1 MIRNFSWIS
10 IYISLFLLLL
20 MSLAWTEANGFVSNN
35 MVELWAKTI
44 VQVES
49 SVPFKS
55 TDSFYPPVPYG
66 LSLVVQLALRSPEVP
81 VPFLLSA
88 ILGALVLVLWYFN
101 LRDNGFPSFVSG
113 LVIIL
118 LGLNAFFLRS
128 ISDGPQSVLCI
139 LGTWVFARGLV
150 NLRLTGNAPDMM
162 KVAVGLLVV
171 ALSDSFGLMLC
182 LGALPFMIVAA
193 RPSMI
198 EKSPTGYMLAMFYPV
213 VAAIGSLLF
222 VNMIFD
228 TSLLPHPS
236 EPSETLRPPNHA
248 LLLSGLGPATLV
260 AVFRNIKLPR
270 LFMPL
275 FAATGTVLGAY
286 FLNNVYKVEADPA
299 LAIAPMLSV
308 LVASIRFWPELPLRG
323 PIAVFLVGFCLTMSY
338 LVLQDTSH
346 TETEAWR
353 NALRGEPSQ
362 VREPTEHVA
371 DFLRAKSDIMV
382 DAERNAEI
390 VTALNGIERLVV
402 AGQPAYDWPLEGGLP
417 QARHILVPRQDD
429 AKVRADRV
437 LRRFPQLKEGSL
449 PNYRVVYQNAFW
461 RVFERMD
468 E

>member
-88 ILGALVLVLWYFN
+88 MLGALVLVLWYFN

-171 ALSDSFGLMLC
+171 ALSDSFG
-182 LGALPFMIVAA
+182 
-193 RPSMI
+193 
-198 EKSPTGYMLAMFYPV
+198 
-213 VAAIGSLLF
+213 
-222 VNMIFD
+222 
-228 TSLLPHPS
+228 
-236 EPSETLRPPNHA
+236 
-248 LLLSGLGPATLV
+248 
-260 AVFRNIKLPR
+260 
-270 LFMPL
+270 
-275 FAATGTVLGAY
+275 
-286 FLNNVYKVEADPA
+286 
-299 LAIAPMLSV
+299 
-308 LVASIRFWPELPLRG
+308 
-323 PIAVFLVGFCLTMSY
+323 
-338 LVLQDTSH
+338 
-346 TETEAWR
+346 
-353 NALRGEPSQ
+353 
-362 VREPTEHVA
+362 
-371 DFLRAKSDIMV
+371 
-382 DAERNAEI
+382 
-390 VTALNGIERLVV
+390 
-402 AGQPAYDWPLEGGLP
+402 
-417 QARHILVPRQDD
+417 
-429 AKVRADRV
+429 
-437 LRRFPQLKEGSL
+437 
-449 PNYRVVYQNAFW
+449 
-461 RVFERMD
+461 
-468 E
+468 